1 MSKKAVTAAIAVL
14 AVVCVFAFLVLGG
27 VIKLP
32 SEEPSTDP
40 EKNGYDVNA
49 YSAAVKYQSDVLA
62 NNYLP
67 TFIDNYYY
75 TCDTSGN
82 VKFYTINAETYT
94 FTECA
99 ANGSYDVSVNMSDQT
114 VKAKVSYIKTDDGDV
129 AGYGL
134 YTTAISG
141 DTDSLYRYVFF
152 ALTNMPSGM
161 GKASNLLLLADPH
174 ENNFRNAE
182 KLYSEEYSFNPSTNS
197 AERIYSEANRYVGT
211 EGIKRADYSV
221 LTDYIIKNEGDRSL
235 FISGRHYAEDEDKYD
250 IMRAG
255 GSGNNLDN
263 IVVEKNVVGKF
274 VKVSDGNTLYLTEN
288 DDKNVVLKKSGSDDA
303 VKVFECTRDDI
314 FVSGDYFFF
323 NNSIYSVNDDSTV
336 TLTGDVL
343 NNFKADM
350 FACSGKTA
358 FLRGYTDKVNPT
370 IILADMQTGVC
381 TAYVNSDFSK
391 IINPSVLSD
400 GSVLL
405 TLVSGG
411 DTQTYKYMV
420 LK

>member
-32 SEEPSTDP
+32 SEEPPTNP

-49 YSAAVKYQSDVLA
+49 YTAAVKYQSDVMA

-82 VKFYTINAETYT
+82 VKFYTLNAETCT
-94 FTECA
+94 FTECE
-99 ANGSYDVSVNMSDQT
+99 ANGTYDVSVNMSDQT

-174 ENNFRNAE
+174 EDNFRNAE

-197 AERIYSEANRYVGT
+197 ADRIYSEANRYVGT

-235 FISGRHYAEDEDKYD
+235 FISGRHYAENEDKYD

-263 IVVEKNVVGKF
+263 IIVEKNVVGKF
-274 VKVSDGNTLYLTEN
+274 VKVTDGDTLYLTEN
-288 DDKNVVLKKSGSDDA
+288 DDKNVVLKKSGEDGA
-303 VKVFECTRDDI
+303 VKVFECKRDEI
-314 FVSGDYFFF
+314 FVSGDFFFF
-323 NNSIYSVNDDSTV
+323 NNSVYSVKDDSTV
-336 TLTGDVL
+336 TLTGDAL
-343 NNFKADM
+343 TDFKADM
-350 FACSGKTA
+350 FACNGKTA
-358 FLRGYTDKVNPT
+358 FLRGYTKEVNPT
-370 IILADMQTGVC
+370 IIIADMQTGVC

-400 GSVLL
+400 GSVMF
-405 TLVSGG
+405 TVVSGG
-411 DTQTYKYMV
+411 DAQTYRYMV

>member
-1 MSKKAVTAAIAVL
+1 LSKKAVTAAIAVL

-32 SEEPSTDP
+32 SEEPQTDP

-49 YSAAVKYQSDVLA
+49 YTSSVKYQSDALA

-75 TCDTSGN
+75 TCDTAGN
-82 VKFYTINAETYT
+82 VKFYSFSADSCA
-94 FTECA
+94 FTERA
-99 ANGSYDVSVNMSDQT
+99 ADGSYDVSVIMSDQT

-152 ALTNMPSGM
+152 ALTNMPSDM
-161 GKASNLLLLADPH
+161 GKSSNLLLLADPH
-174 ENNFRNAE
+174 EDNFRNAE

-197 AERIYSEANRYVGT
+197 ADRIYSEANRYVGT

-235 FISGRHYAEDEDKYD
+235 FISGRHYAENEDKYD

-263 IVVEKNVVGKF
+263 IIVEKNVVGKF
-274 VKVSDGNTLYLTEN
+274 VKVTDDGTLYLTEN
-288 DDKNVVLKKSGSDDA
+288 DDKNVVLKKTGEDGD
-303 VKVFECTRDDI
+303 VKVFDCKRNEI
-314 FVSGDYFFF
+314 FVSGDYFYFK
-323 NNSIYSVNDDSTV
+323 NSVYSVNDDKTV
-336 TLTGDVL
+336 TLTGDAL
-343 NNFKADM
+343 TNFNADM

-358 FLRGYTDKVNPT
+358 FLRGYTDKLNAT
-370 IILADMQTGVC
+370 IIIADMETGAC
-381 TAYVNSDFSK
+381 RAYVNSDFSK
-391 IINPSVLSD
+391 IINPEVLSD
-400 GSVLL
+400 GSVML
-405 TLVSGG
+405 TIVNGG
-411 DTQTYKYMV
+411 SPETYKYMV